1 MVLAVATLHPRA
13 DGMVVTL
20 CPAISWLPAT
30 FLSTLPRQE
39 SNLRFTRPRT
49 RAAVPADHEAMLRHP
64 REVVHMMTSLL
75 IYMMGKLAVAVAGFE
90 PAAAAL

>member
-1 MVLAVATLHPRA
+1 MSGNFLATGDLSLYAAPA
-13 DGMVVTL
+13 GIE
-20 CPAISWLPAT
+20 PAIHPA
-30 FLSTLPRQE
+30 
-39 SNLRFTRPRT
+39 RT